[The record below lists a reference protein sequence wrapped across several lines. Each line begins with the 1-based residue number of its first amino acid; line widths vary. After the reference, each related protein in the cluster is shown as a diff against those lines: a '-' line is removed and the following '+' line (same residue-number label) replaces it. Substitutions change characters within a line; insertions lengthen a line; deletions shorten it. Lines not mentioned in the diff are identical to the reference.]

1 MFDIGATELLVVA
14 IIMILVVGPKD
25 LPGVLR
31 NFAQFAGKARR
42 MANDF
47 QYQFNQALKEAE
59 KETGLDETRKQIKEA
74 SKVDLGKT
82 GPDLIGIKTADGA
95 EVPNGKAAQA
105 ASVVRP
111 VSVTESGPDSARSE
125 AEFADLSEVKAASAE
140 PIEAPKPID
149 APKPIKGHEL
159 TVTPAPDDA
168 NSANSAKSAQS

>member
-14 IIMILVVGPKD
+14 IITIMVVGPKD

-59 KETGLDETRKQIKEA
+59 KETGLDETRKQIKDA
-74 SKVDLGKT
+74 AKVDLGKT
-82 GPDLIGIKTADGA
+82 GQDPAGKNLIGIKTADGA

-111 VSVTESGPDSARSE
+111 VKAPTSAPSE
-125 AEFADLSEVKAASAE
+125 AEFADLSEAKAASLDVGSLDTGSGDIGTTDPGQGTAAE
-140 PIEAPKPID
+140 P
-149 APKPIKGHEL
+149 
-159 TVTPAPDDA
+159 T
-168 NSANSAKSAQS
+168 NSTTSA